1 MNNNSGDMS
10 QYRVGRPHILKE
22 DIVRNNHFYASRGT
36 VVIVIPKPEKE
47 DEKEDHIYVRTPFN
61 EVLYVLSSHLD
72 LDADF
77 KFKVSTYL
85 LIT

>member
-22 DIVRNNHFYASRGT
+22 DIFYASRGT
-36 VVIVIPKPEKE
+36 MVIVIPKPEKE
-47 DEKEDHIYVRTPFN
+47 DENEEHVYVRTPFN